1 MSLLKAIDHAVLWLV
16 DDNPTTTG
24 NILRWAQSQG
34 VNPKRIVFHK
44 RSVFSEYQ
52 QKLSL
57 ADVFLDT
64 FPYNCG
70 STARDVIKAGVPLL
84 THPGRSMISRMGA
97 SVNTAMGLS
106 HLVAEDRAGLQK
118 MVIDIARE
126 PGSVGL
132 EKMKVQQA
140 RIQRDWV
147 APKSVESCA
156 ALLKSF
162 FTCTR

>member
-1 MSLLKAIDHAVLWLV
+1 V

-52 QKLSL
+52 QKLTL

-70 STARDVIKAGVPLL
+70 STARDVIRAGVPLL

-106 HLVAEDRAGLQK
+106 HLVAEDREGLK
-118 MVIDIARE
+118 NLVIEIAHTE
-126 PGSVGL
+126 DSV
-132 EKMKVQQA
+132 
-140 RIQRDWV
+140 RIQKAAIQTARSET
-147 APKSVESCA
+147 ANLAANSAKLLRETLASC
-156 ALLKSF
+156 L
-162 FTCTR
+162 